1 MFSML
6 PVLIAGVSTSLKLS
20 AAIRTL
26 KPPPC
31 KVVVATLAPRMTF
44 AAPVVSA
51 APEPVPTI
59 GLLPPVEE
67 AMPEPV
73 PTIVLP
79 LAATTR
85 PALVPSS
92 VSLLKVPV
100 MLLRSGAVAK
110 EGVLAA
116 VQGRQRRLG
125 AEDHI
130 AVAGAGCVERR
141 DRDIGG
147 DDAERARDLEARAA
161 AGRRGLRKGRV

>member
-31 KVVVATLAPRMTF
+31 KVVVATLVPRMTF

-59 GLLPPVEE
+59 VLLPPVEE

-73 PTIVLP
+73 PTIVL
-79 LAATTR
+79 LGR
-85 PALVPSS
+85 DDPA
-92 VSLLKVPV
+92 
-100 MLLRSGAVAK
+100 GI
-110 EGVLAA
+110 
-116 VQGRQRRLG
+116 G
-125 AEDHI
+125 AEQR
-130 AVAGAGCVERR
+130 VVVEGAGHV
-141 DRDIGG
+141 
-147 DDAERARDLEARAA
+147 A
-161 AGRRGLRKGRV
+161 AGIVAEAGIK